1 MANSIG
7 TSPGVRIGRMALD
20 TLLEDF
26 PIFRLVTSDYSA
38 EGCLLG
44 QQLKVQCPN
53 ALVAGD
59 YTAADGYVPQD
70 VSQAEY
76 PLTINNHKHVTYGFN
91 DTERSSHDILLVER
105 FAKNAAHALGKA
117 VMDAVNAAITA
128 ANFTNYTF
136 IAPATITRQDYIALN
151 KKLNLRKLPKTGR
164 FSILNGDFF
173 GTLSEDSD
181 LVSNPGSPSGTVRSG
196 EIGNVHGVAVHEYTH
211 LAENGEDLVGF
222 AGTAEGLMLATRVPT
237 LPQAEA
243 LKGGHVEVIT
253 HPETKL
259 SIQLRSWYDFR
270 MGKEYRTYTL
280 MFGVAPGDPARL
292 ERIVDVDPAP

>member
-1 MANSIG
+1 MPNVIG
-7 TSPGVRIGRMALD
+7 TAPGVLIGKMALD

-44 QQLKVQCPN
+44 QTLRVQCPN
-53 ALVAGD
+53 ALEADD
-59 YTAADGYVPQD
+59 YTGADGYVPQE

-76 PLTINNHKHVTYGFN
+76 PLVIDQHKHVTYGFN
-91 DTERSSHDILLVER
+91 DTERSSHAILLVER

-117 VMDAVNAAITA
+117 VMDSVNDIITV
-128 ANFTNYTF
+128 ANFANGYDVTTTPMGRESF
-136 IAPATITRQDYIALN
+136 IAIQ
-151 KKLNLRKLPKTGR
+151 KKLNNRKLPKVGR
-164 FSILNGDFF
+164 FCVLNGDFYAQ
-173 GTLSEDSD
+173 LSQDVD
-181 LVSNPGSPSGTVRSG
+181 LVRNPGSPSNTVRTG
-196 EIGNVHGVAVHEYTH
+196 EVGNVQGVHVSEYTF
-211 LAENGEDLVGF
+211 LDDNEEDLVGF
-222 AGTAEGLMLATRVPT
+222 AGTAESLMLATRVPT
-237 LPQAEA
+237 LPTPEA

-292 ERIVDVDPAP
+292 ERIVGTLPVE